1 MLHHAPT
8 RSKRNDHQEEN
19 ELLIESVYAVKN
31 DKQIKENEQFS
42 PCPNKLT
49 KGPFFIKQKQQVEI
63 NAKSSSKSVLN
74 VLNFYLL
81 IGGMRFL
88 VLILNNL

>member
-1 MLHHAPT
+1 MFFGGNK
-8 RSKRNDHQEEN
+8 SKK
-19 ELLIESVYAVKN
+19 LIS
-31 DKQIKENEQFS
+31 S
-42 PCPNKLT
+42 CPNKLT

-63 NAKSSSKSVLN
+63 NVKSSSKSILN

-88 VLILNNL
+88 VLI